1 MNNEEKI
8 LSLLTQ
14 VVTDVSGLKSD
25 FAELKS
31 DVAVLKSDVAEL
43 KSDVAV
49 LKSDVAE
56 LKSDV
61 AVLKS
66 DVAELK
72 VTQELHTM
80 QIAELRAVQKEHS
93 EWIRKYGITMEQKII
108 PRLDTLYEGYLSIRE
123 TMATKEDIAQI
134 WDELST
140 QRASIKLL
148 GARMTKVEQAV
159 GIA

>member
-93 EWIRKYGITMEQKII
+93 EWIRKYGITLEQKII

>member
-49 LKSDVAE
+49 LKSDIAE

-93 EWIRKYGITMEQKII
+93 EWIRKYGITLEQKII

>member
-25 FAELKS
+25 FAE
-31 DVAVLKSDVAEL
+31 LKSDVAEL

-93 EWIRKYGITMEQKII
+93 EWIRKYGITLEQKII